1 MLTGNQC
8 FASSSSYRPV
18 AVNSL
23 MFRRFG
29 DLMTPFSKNGEK
41 LMRVEKELKVL

>member
-1 MLTGNQC
+1 MLSGNQC
-8 FASSSSYRPV
+8 FAVLFFLPSCC
-18 AVNSL
+18 VNSL

-29 DLMTPFSKNGEK
+29 DLMTPFSKNGKK